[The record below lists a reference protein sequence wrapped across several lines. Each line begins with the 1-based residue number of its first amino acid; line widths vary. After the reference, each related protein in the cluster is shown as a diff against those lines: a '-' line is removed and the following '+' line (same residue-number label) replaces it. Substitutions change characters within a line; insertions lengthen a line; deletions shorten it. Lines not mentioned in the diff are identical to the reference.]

1 MGGAEPKDLV
11 VFSSTS
17 LFAVSALYVAALFF
31 IAYRGDRKRAKPL
44 PPIAYALAIGTY
56 CTSWTFYGA
65 VGTAAESGWSF
76 LPIYLGPVI
85 SFLVCWSVF
94 KKIGILTDVH
104 GISSIADFIASR
116 YGKAQSVAVL
126 VTLVA
131 VLVVVPYIAL
141 QLKAIST
148 TWITLTGST
157 SEGTPALIATLLLT
171 TFAIA
176 FGTAQLNRKEHHRG
190 LMLSLAVES
199 AFKLIAFGAVAFMI
213 TQLNFGDFGGLIS
226 AASQEPRARAL
237 FETEFATPL
246 FLTQTLLAAVA
257 VFCLPR
263 QFQLSFVESGG
274 AERTDMAR
282 WAMPIYLGLFAI
294 LVIPIAAAG
303 LVLLPEGSNPDFF
316 VLLLPM
322 AAGTEGLTLL
332 AYLGGLSAG
341 IAMIIAATMALSTM
355 ICNEWV
361 VPAYVALGKDQ
372 ARGDLS
378 EIILASRR
386 WAIVGVMLLA
396 FGYHELTLNTD
407 RLANIGLLA
416 FVAAAQFAPSLLIG
430 LYWRGGNR
438 GGALLSLIIGTL
450 IWAIT
455 LAIPTAVGMS
465 AEDAIQFKTDLGLL
479 GADLM
484 DPITHATLWSLGL
497 NLLAY
502 ILGSML
508 TRANFSDRMQASI
521 IIDATA
527 LATTPKAWRGSLTV
541 GDLEVLLARYL
552 GEQAARVAWLEIQEQ
567 LSETMPK
574 TSTEASVELLN
585 VVERRLAQVMGASSA
600 RLVLDARARGRM
612 VKADELVSVVEESN
626 RALQTS
632 REQLMAALENLATGV
647 SVVDSQHRLVAWNK
661 RYQEIFDYPAHLLQS
676 GRPIAELIRFN
687 AERNFFGEGDLDQ
700 QVKRRI
706 QHLNTGRSHRRISYL
721 PNGTVIEISGNP
733 MPDGGFV
740 TSFYDISELKRNEQ
754 ALKAS
759 EANIRLYTDSL
770 PIMLSYLDNNRRVL
784 FVNQAFEDIMGMARE
799 KILGRHA
806 WEIFEPEEYDLRQP
820 HMSTALGGEAVQ
832 FEVQLEYAGQPRY
845 YEATYTPH
853 AKDEHVIGV
862 FIMYQD
868 ITERRIAESR
878 LKEANENLEER
889 VTKRTEE
896 LSMVNQQL
904 MNENQIRANTESA
917 LQQAKR
923 EADSA
928 NLSKTRFLA
937 AASHDL
943 MQPLNAARLF
953 ASALQTR
960 VAGEAIELAQNLD
973 SSLDNAEDLLGTLL
987 EISKLDAGATKPNL
1001 SAQNIQPIMENLAVE
1016 FGAMADEKGIQ
1027 LRSRPREVWVKTDP
1041 LMLRRVLQNF
1051 LSNALRYTRQG
1062 GVLLGAR
1069 VRRDRVCIQVWDSGI
1084 GIAEHEKAR
1093 VFDEFARLE
1102 SGRAQHDGGM
1112 GLGLSISIRLAK
1124 LIGGEIGL
1132 RSTENKGTCFSLS
1145 LPLTQ
1150 ERTQITAPK
1159 AVSRRSKASLQG
1171 LRVLCLDN
1179 EEMILEGMERLLS
1192 DWGCTVWCCANG
1204 YQALRTIEDNGVPDM
1219 LILDYHLDDHATG
1232 IEALSAIAD
1241 VVDQTPPAILLTAD
1255 RSEETQ
1261 ALADEHGARV
1271 MNKPVRPAALRAL
1284 MSAIKR

>member
-11 VFSSTS
+11 VFSSIS
-17 LFAVSALYVAALFF
+17 LLAVSFLYIAALFF
-31 IAYRGDRKRAKPL
+31 IAYRGDKKRAKPL

-76 LPIYLGPVI
+76 LPIYLGPII

-94 KKIGILTDVH
+94 KKVGILTDVH
-104 GISSIADFIASR
+104 GISSIADFIATR

-126 VTLVA
+126 VTAVA

-148 TWITLTGST
+148 TWMTLTGST
-157 SEGTPALIATLLLT
+157 NEAPPALLATLLIT
-171 TFAIA
+171 TFAVA

-190 LMLSLAVES
+190 LMLSLALES
-199 AFKLIAFGAVAFMI
+199 AFKLIAFAAVAFTI
-213 TQLNFGDFGGLIS
+213 TQINFDGFAGLIS
-226 AASQEPRARAL
+226 TAAAEPKARAL
-237 FETEFATPL
+237 FETDFATPL
-246 FLTQTLLAAVA
+246 FLTQTLIAALA

-282 WAMPIYLGLFAI
+282 WVMPLYLGLFAI

-303 LVLLPEGSNPDFF
+303 LVLLPEGSNPDLF

-322 AAGTEGLTLL
+322 AAEQEWLILL

-341 IAMIIAATMALSTM
+341 IAMIVAATMALSTM

-361 VPAYVALGKDQ
+361 VPAYVGLGRDQ
-372 ARGDLS
+372 DQGDLS

-386 WAIVGVMLLA
+386 WAIVAVMLLA
-396 FGYHELTLNTD
+396 FFYHEVTADTN

-416 FVAAAQFAPSLLIG
+416 FVAAAQFAPALLIG

-438 GGALLSLIIGTL
+438 NGALLGLLIGVSVWGL
-450 IWAIT
+450 T
-455 LAIPTAVGMS
+455 LAIPTALGMT
-465 AEDAIQFKTDLGLL
+465 AQQAIEWKEGLGLL
-479 GADLM
+479 GAEVL
-484 DPITHATLWSLGL
+484 DPISHATLWSLTL
-497 NLLAY
+497 NLLTY
-502 ILGSML
+502 VLGSML
-508 TRANFSDRMQASI
+508 TRPNFSDRMQASI
-521 IIDATA
+521 VVDATA
-527 LATTPKAWRGSLTV
+527 LATTPKAWRGSLSV

-552 GEQAARVAWLEIQEQ
+552 GEQAARVAWLEIQES
-567 LSETMPK
+567 LSHPLPRAGV
-574 TSTEASVELLN
+574 EAGVELLN
-585 VVERRLAQVMGASSA
+585 MVERRLAQVMGASSA

-647 SVVDSQHRLVAWNK
+647 SVVDHEHRLVAWNK
-661 RYQEIFDYPAHLLQS
+661 RYKEIFDYPEHLLQA

-687 AERNFFGEGDLDQ
+687 AQRNFFGEGDLEQ
-700 QVKRRI
+700 QVQRRI
-706 QHLNTGRSHRRISYL
+706 EHLTTGRSHRRISYL
-721 PNGTVIEISGNP
+721 PDGTVIEISGNP

-740 TSFYDISELKRNEQ
+740 TSFYDITELKRNEQ
-754 ALKAS
+754 ALKSS

-784 FVNQAFEDIMGMARE
+784 FVNQAFEDIMGMKRE
-799 KILGRHA
+799 NILGRHA

-820 HMSTALGGEAVQ
+820 HMTTALSGSATQ
-832 FEVQLEYAGQPRY
+832 FEVQLEYAGAPRY
-845 YEATYTPH
+845 FEATYTPH
-853 AKDEHVIGV
+853 AKDEHILGV

-868 ITERRIAESR
+868 VTERRIAEMQ
-878 LKEANENLEER
+878 LKEANETLEER
-889 VTKRTEE
+889 VILRTEE
-896 LSMVNQQL
+896 LSRVNQQL
-904 MNENQIRANTESA
+904 MNENQIRAHTETA

-953 ASALQTR
+953 AAALQTR
-960 VAGEAIELAQNLD
+960 VSDEALELAQNLD
-973 SSLDNAEDLLGTLL
+973 SSLDNAEELLGTLL

-1001 SAQNIQPIMENLAVE
+1001 SPQNLKPIMEKLSVE
-1016 FGAMADEKGIQ
+1016 FGALADEKGIK
-1027 LRSRPREVWVKTDP
+1027 LRARPREAWVNVDP

-1062 GVLLGAR
+1062 GVLFGAR
-1069 VRRDRVCIQVWDSGI
+1069 IRQDRVSIEVWDSGI
-1084 GIAEHEKAR
+1084 GIAKADQTR

-1102 SGRAQHDGGM
+1102 SGRAQHDSGM

-1124 LIGGEIGL
+1124 LIGGQIDL
-1132 RSTENKGTCFSLS
+1132 KSTENRGTCFSLV

-1150 ERTQITAPK
+1150 ARAEPVLPARSGRQ
-1159 AVSRRSKASLQG
+1159 SRASLQG
-1171 LRVLCLDN
+1171 LKVLCLDN
-1179 EEMILEGMERLLS
+1179 EEMILEGMDRLLS
-1192 DWGCTVWCCANG
+1192 DWGCTVWPCTSG
-1204 YQALRTIEDNGVPDM
+1204 YEALRTIEDNGVPDL
-1219 LILDYHLDDHATG
+1219 LILDYHLDNHATG
-1232 IEALSAIAD
+1232 IEALEAITTALGSS
-1241 VVDQTPPAILLTAD
+1241 PPAILLTAD
-1255 RSEETQ
+1255 RSDETRT
-1261 ALADEHGARV
+1261 LAQSHGARV

-1284 MSAIKR
+1284 MSALKG